1 MSYFGVSNPELDSPL
16 SGMRAARKGRARA
29 QRKRQSH
36 SQMAGRNGGFADP
49 REIMAYHN
57 KGELSDAATI
67 QALSLFGIGGVRAKG
82 MLGGSHRARQQSAMM
97 GARRQQ
103 ASFRSM
109 GSHNGSPDDISVLAY
124 QDRNGGNWSIEIN
137 QKGSHYGF
145 GTKCDWRIKSIDSDN
160 SMYNVWV
167 KSGTAD
173 QYDPARYAA
182 QAAIEELVEDAP
194 QDYVVDEFG
203 ENFQDALG
211 NFWAIR
217 YSTQYTGGQIT
228 WVNWTVSSV
237 TLNLSYTG
245 QAETKAAG
253 RIAALNAV
261 DAWVATQQVNNDGG
275 GDATGGNGGDDF
287 TAQAELFFPPLMM
300 HNGYYYEIADMSSI
314 GNGWAYSI
322 YPPEASSITQFP
334 QTPWPADYVVE
345 DFDYSSVL
353 VLKDGFDSGFDAY
366 YAAQSWIDET
376 IGGGDPAGGNQAQGT
391 VTETFTWTHTAVPDM
406 PSTWTVIMTKRDN
419 SGPPLYMPS
428 VINYTY
434 TASSPNYDYPL
445 DSGTQ
450 TFSSFEA
457 TKAAAKEKIHNSIM
471 ASIPDNDEGTGGN
484 GGGTGGNGAETGGS
498 GVSTSDLTEYT
509 SAQDVIDGR
518 KLGVIDYMD
527 ALNTLVRQFGWS
539 ENEAS
544 EALRTESSSN
554 DYYISDTDGD
564 TFRDTR
570 VDNTL
575 PVQAQTQQ
583 VVPADTGFN
592 MPSTPVLVGGAIL
605 VAGVT
610 AVAYTSRRN

>member
-1 MSYFGVSNPELDSPL
+1 MSYFGVSNPELDAPL
-16 SGMRAARKGRARA
+16 SGMRAARRGRARA

-67 QALSLFGIGGVRAKG
+67 QALSLFGIGGIRAKG
-82 MLGGSHRARQQSAMM
+82 MLGGSHRARQQSALM

-109 GSHNGSPDDISVLAY
+109 GSHNGTPTTTQLLAAT
-124 QDRNGGNWSIEIN
+124 DRNGGNWQIELEFVGRHVGV
-137 QKGSHYGF
+137 GSV
-145 GTKCDWRIKSIDSDN
+145 TKWKVRSLDAAN
-160 SMYNVWV
+160 SVWM
-167 KSGTAD
+167 KNGSGRTASE
-173 QYDPARYAA
+173 AKEAA
-182 QAAIEELVEDAP
+182 LAAIESLVEDV
-194 QDYVVDEFG
+194 QDQDFVVDEFG

-211 NFWAIR
+211 NFWTIR
-217 YSTQYTGGQIT
+217 YSTQYTGGVIT

-237 TLNLSYTG
+237 ILNLSYTG
-245 QAETKAAG
+245 QAETKDAA

-261 DAWVATQQVNNDGG
+261 DAWVATQQEDDSGG
-275 GDATGGNGGDDF
+275 GDATGGN
-287 TAQAELFFPPLMM
+287 AEIPANVVEY
-300 HNGYYYEIADMSSI
+300 NGYYYEVADMSLL

-322 YPPEASSITQFP
+322 YPPEASSGQ
-334 QTPWPADYVVE
+334 Y
-345 DFDYSSVL
+345 FDYTGVL
-353 VLKDGFDSGFDAY
+353 VLKDGFDTSSSAVSG
-366 YAAQSWIDET
+366 AQSWIDET

-391 VTETFTWTHTAVPDM
+391 VTETFTWDHTAVPNM

-428 VINYTY
+428 ATNYTY

-471 ASIPDNDEGTGGN
+471 ASIPDNGGDTGGN
-484 GGGTGGNGAETGGS
+484 GGDTGGN

-527 ALNTLVRQFGWS
+527 AFNALVNQFGWS
-539 ENEAS
+539 ENDAS

-564 TFRDTR
+564 SFRETA

-583 VVPADTGFN
+583 VVPASTGFN

>member
-1 MSYFGVSNPELDSPL
+1 MSYFGVSNPELDAPL
-16 SGMRAARKGRARA
+16 SGMRAARRGRARA

-82 MLGGSHRARQQSAMM
+82 MLGGSHRARQQSALM

-109 GSHNGSPDDISVLAY
+109 GSHNGSPTTTQLIAAT
-124 QDRNGGNWSIEIN
+124 DRNGGNWQIELEFVGRHVGM
-137 QKGSHYGF
+137 GSV
-145 GTKCDWRIKSIDSDN
+145 TKWKVRSLDAAN
-160 SMYNVWV
+160 SVWM
-167 KSGTAD
+167 KNGSGRTTSEAKE
-173 QYDPARYAA
+173 AA
-182 QAAIEELVEDAP
+182 LAAIESLVEDV
-194 QDYVVDEFG
+194 QDQDFVVDEFG
-203 ENFQDALG
+203 ENYQDSLASSPRWRLD
-211 NFWAIR
+211 

-228 WVNWTVSSV
+228 WVNWTIRSV

-245 QAETKAAG
+245 QAETKDAA

-261 DAWVATQQVNNDGG
+261 DAWVATQQEGDSGG
-275 GDATGGNGGDDF
+275 GDATGGNDGIPSSVV
-287 TAQAELFFPPLMM
+287 EY
-300 HNGYYYEIADMSSI
+300 NGYYYEVADMSLL

-322 YPPEASSITQFP
+322 YPPEASSGQ
-334 QTPWPADYVVE
+334 Y
-345 DFDYSSVL
+345 FDYTGLL
-353 VLKDGFDSGFDAY
+353 VLKDGFDTSSSAVSG
-366 YAAQSWIDET
+366 AQSWIDET

-391 VTETFTWTHTAVPDM
+391 VTETFTWVHTAVPDM
-406 PSTWTVIMTKRDN
+406 PSTWTVIMTERNN

-428 VINYTY
+428 ATNYTY

-471 ASIPDNDEGTGGN
+471 ASIPDDDEGTGGN
-484 GGGTGGNGAETGGS
+484 GGNGGDGGD

-509 SAQDVIDGR
+509 SAQDVIDGY
-518 KLGVIDYMD
+518 KLGVIGYRD
-527 ALNTLVRQFGWS
+527 AHNALVNQFGWS
-539 ENEAS
+539 ENNAS
-544 EALRTESSSN
+544 ESLGTQSSSN

-564 TFRDTR
+564 AFRETG

-575 PVQAQTQQ
+575 PVQAQAQQ
-583 VVPADTGFN
+583 DVPASTGFN